1 MTNNV
6 SSKPKDWTNSFNK
19 ILYTGFLL
27 IAIFYLLFSKNITEA
42 LTSLG
47 IALIFDPFN
56 PKQAWSQRPFYQRIW
71 LFLHVAIVLLGF
83 VYILIR

>member
-6 SSKPKDWTNSFNK
+6 SSKTKDWSKSFNK

-27 IAIFYLLFSKNITEA
+27 IAVFYLVFSKNIPEA
-42 LTSLG
+42 VASLG

-56 PKQAWSQRPFYQRIW
+56 PEQPWAQRPLYQRVW
-71 LFLHVAIVLLGF
+71 LIVHVGIALLGF

>member
-6 SSKPKDWTNSFNK
+6 SSKTKDWSKSFNR

-27 IAIFYLLFSKNITEA
+27 IAIFYLVFSKNIPEA
-42 LTSLG
+42 VGSLG

-56 PKQAWSQRPFYQRIW
+56 PKQPWGQRPLYQRIW
-71 LFLHVAIVLLGF
+71 LFVHVGIVLLGF